1 MVSRQSTIV
10 VIDPPAGALAG
21 ADEPAA
27 DQALAAFDRLYIRH
41 PRRWLVATLIAYVV
55 AATLFAF
62 VTPAWQAPDEPA
74 HYNYVAHIAQTGTLP
89 VLRSGDYDHALLN
102 RLLSARFSPPD
113 GIDSLRYEA
122 HQPPLYYL
130 LATPVFWLSGGSL
143 WALRLFG
150 IVIGAGAIVLL
161 YLCLELVFPG
171 KPLVVVGGTAFSA
184 LLPMHVAVSAAVN
197 NDGMAEL
204 LIMAAMLALL
214 GWLRGYFYDEPAGE
228 GQPLK
233 TQRERRRLL
242 LLGVLLG
249 LGMLTK
255 VYAYVLAP
263 IAVLTVAGVAGLRSP
278 AHAARGARQVWRNG
292 RRGAQQAMW
301 VALPALIMA
310 LPWWVRNW
318 NLYGAWDVLGLA
330 QHDRIVA
337 GQPRTAEWIA
347 HNGWL
352 SYSERA
358 FSFTFKSFWGV
369 FGWMGVFLD
378 ERIYTALLL
387 LSGVIFL
394 GLLWAT
400 VRFISGP
407 PDTDMD
413 SFQIFVLVL
422 FGVMLMAV
430 TASYAWYNIQFVQHQ
445 GRYFFWGL
453 LPISAVVALGWREVF
468 QPLQGVI
475 TGMLALVLTA
485 GIAVTGSAVG
495 TLDKWSLLSTGLVTL
510 MLLLQ
515 PLLLASTSRYMMGWL
530 PASLRAWLQRPRV
543 CALLGGMR
551 AVAWAL
557 PFWAL
562 FALDLAI
569 PFAYI
574 VPQLG
579 G

>member
-89 VLRSGDYDHALLN
+89 VLRSGDYYDALLN
-102 RLLSARFSPPD
+102 RLLSARLSPPD

-318 NLYGAWDVLGLA
+318 SLYGAWDVLGLA

-347 HNGWL
+347 RNGWL

-430 TASYAWYNIQFVQHQ
+430 TASYAWYNVQFVQHQ

-485 GIAVTGSAVG
+485 GIAVTGSAAG

-530 PASLRAWLQRPRV
+530 PASLRGWLQRPRV

-551 AVAWAL
+551 AAAWAL
-557 PFWAL
+557 L
-562 FALDLAI
+562 FLVLFMLDLTI

>member
-62 VTPAWQAPDEPA
+62 ITPAWQAPDEPA

-278 AHAARGARQVWRNG
+278 VHATGGARQVWHNG
-292 RRGAQQAMW
+292 RRSAQQAMW

-318 NLYGAWDVLGLA
+318 SLYGAWDVLGLA

-430 TASYAWYNIQFVQHQ
+430 TASYAWYNVQFVQHQ

-485 GIAVTGSAVG
+485 GIAVTGSAAG

-530 PASLRAWLQRPRV
+530 PASLRGWLQRPRV

-551 AVAWAL
+551 AAAWAL
-557 PFWAL
+557 L
-562 FALDLAI
+562 FLVLFMLDLTI

>member
-62 VTPAWQAPDEPA
+62 ITPAWQAPDEPA

-102 RLLSARFSPPD
+102 RLLNARFSPPD

-122 HQPPLYYL
+122 HQPPLYYV

-150 IVIGAGAIVLL
+150 ILIGAGAIVLL

-214 GWLRGYFYDEPAGE
+214 GWLRGHFYDEPGDE
-228 GQPLK
+228 RRPLK
-233 TQRERRRLL
+233 ARRGRRRLL

-278 AHAARGARQVWRNG
+278 VHATGGARQVWHNG
-292 RRGAQQAMW
+292 RRSAQQAMW

-318 NLYGAWDVLGLA
+318 SLYGAWDVLGLA

>member
-1 MVSRQSTIV
+1 MVSRQPTIV

-21 ADEPAA
+21 ADESAT
-27 DQALAAFDRLYIRH
+27 DQALVAFDRLYIRR
-41 PRRWLVATLIAYVV
+41 PRRWLAATLIAYLI
-55 AATLFAF
+55 AAALFAF

-89 VLRSGDYDHALLN
+89 ILRSGDYDHALLN
-102 RLLSARFSPPD
+102 RLLSARFTPPA
-113 GIDSLRYEA
+113 GIESLRYEA

-130 LATPVFWLSGGSL
+130 LAVPVYWLSDGSL

-171 KPLVVVGGTAFSA
+171 KPLVAVGGTAFSA

-197 NDGMAEL
+197 NDGMAEA

-214 GWLRGYFYDEPAGE
+214 GWLRGHFYEDAPENGRSPQA
-228 GQPLK
+228 QN
-233 TQRERRRLL
+233 ERRRLL

-263 IAVLTVAGVAGLRSP
+263 IAVLTVAGVSGLRPSVQETEGVS
-278 AHAARGARQVWRNG
+278 RVWRNG

-318 NLYGAWDVLGLA
+318 IVYGAWDVLGLA

-387 LSGVIFL
+387 FSGVIFL

-422 FGVMLMAV
+422 FGVMLLAV
-430 TASYAWYNIQFVQHQ
+430 TASYAWYNVQFVQHQ

-453 LPISAVVALGWREVF
+453 LPISAIVALGWREVF

-485 GIAVTGSAVG
+485 GIAVTGSAAG
-495 TLDKWSLLSTGLVTL
+495 TLDKWSLLSTALITL
-510 MLLLQ
+510 LLLLQ
-515 PLLLASTSRYMMGWL
+515 PLLLAGTSRYMMGWL
-530 PASLRAWLQRPRV
+530 PASLRGWLQRPRV
-543 CALLGGMR
+543 CAMLGAMR
-551 AVAWAL
+551 AAAWAL
-557 PFWAL
+557 PFLVL
-562 FALDLAI
+562 FVLDLAI

>member
-1 MVSRQSTIV
+1 MVSRQPTIV
-10 VIDPPAGALAG
+10 VIDPPAGASAG
-21 ADEPAA
+21 TDEPAA

-41 PRRWLVATLIAYVV
+41 PRRWLIAMLGAYVV
-55 AATLFAF
+55 AALLFAYL
-62 VTPAWQAPDEPA
+62 TPAWQAPDEPA

-102 RLLSARFSPPD
+102 RLLNSRFAPPATTEA
-113 GIDSLRYEA
+113 LRYEA

-143 WALRLFG
+143 RALRLFG
-150 IVIGAGAIVLL
+150 ILIGAGGIVLL

-214 GWLRGYFYDEPAGE
+214 GWLRGHFYDEPAGE

-233 TQRERRRLL
+233 ARRGRRRLL

-263 IAVLTVAGVAGLRSP
+263 IAVLAVAGVAGLRSP
-278 AHAARGARQVWRNG
+278 THAAGGARQVWRNG
-292 RRGAQQAMW
+292 RRGAQQALW
-301 VALPALIMA
+301 VAFPALIMA

-318 NLYGAWDVLGLA
+318 SLYGAWDVLGLA

-378 ERIYTALLL
+378 DRIYTALLL
-387 LSGVIFL
+387 FSGVIFL

-422 FGVMLMAV
+422 FGVMLLAV
-430 TASYAWYNIQFVQHQ
+430 TASYAWYNVQFVQHQ

-453 LPISAVVALGWREVF
+453 LPISAIVALGWREVL

-485 GIAVTGSAVG
+485 GIAVTGSAAG
-495 TLDKWSLLSTGLVTL
+495 TLDKWSLLSTGLITL

-530 PASLRAWLQRPRV
+530 PASLRGWLQRPRV

-551 AVAWAL
+551 AFVWAT
-557 PFWAL
+557 PFLLLIVLNIAVP
-562 FALDLAI
+562 I
-569 PFAYI
+569 VYI

-579 G
+579 R